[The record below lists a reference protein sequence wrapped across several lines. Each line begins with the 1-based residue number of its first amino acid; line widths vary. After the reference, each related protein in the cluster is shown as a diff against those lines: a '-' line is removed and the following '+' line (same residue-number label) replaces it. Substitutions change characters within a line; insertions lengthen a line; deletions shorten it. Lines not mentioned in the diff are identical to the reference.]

1 MKKHVTRTHLHRM
14 LITHLFSA
22 RITLPQASDNLASL
36 YINMSR
42 PLPSRQWVWDSFS
55 WLFCQSAPWL
65 AVLSQLFPCHKP
77 HHLSVWLAM
86 RQANEPG
93 SVTTS
98 HNQEG
103 PCPAPCFSRLT
114 PAGCTVEGLGGRVM
128 RGCQENPGDRQS
140 RGLLGGSGYPIFN
153 VCPDHQSSCDTGKI
167 IYVFWTSVLDS
178 SKERLDGISLYFA
191 YKVFWSWGFVVPGLA
206 GGGGGRGLSGYPAPP
221 HALLTADATAV
232 RWLSWSL
239 NGVRS
244 VTVNVPGWPHR

>member
-1 MKKHVTRTHLHRM
+1 MSLVR
-14 LITHLFSA
+14 
-22 RITLPQASDNLASL
+22 LPPA
-36 YINMSR
+36 
-42 PLPSRQWVWDSFS
+42 
-55 WLFCQSAPWL
+55 
-65 AVLSQLFPCHKP
+65 
-77 HHLSVWLAM
+77 
-86 RQANEPG
+86 
-93 SVTTS
+93 T
-98 HNQEG
+98 NQEG
-103 PCPAPCFSRLT
+103 PCPAPCFSSLT

-128 RGCQENPGDRQS
+128 RGCQENPGDRQG

-153 VCPDHQSSCDTGKI
+153 VCPDRQSSCDTGKIIYIFWTSVGSGYPIFNVCPDRQSSCDTGKI

-221 HALLTADATAV
+221 HALLTADTTAV